1 MRKKVLLTGASGVV
15 GFEVFKE
22 LLNRKAAYSVR
33 VLNID
38 SKFEK
43 QLFQPYQD
51 DVEIIWGDIRDPSCV
66 RRALQNVNAV
76 VHAAG
81 IIPPLADQNPKL
93 AREVNVEGTKNI
105 VNGIKLQPVPSK
117 LLFTSSISVYGDR
130 IEQPYISVND
140 PLLPSDGDAY
150 ARTKIDAE
158 RIIIDS
164 GIPYSIFR
172 LCGILTKGFK
182 IQPLMFHMPLNTSL
196 EWCHPSDVGYALA
209 QAIDEDGVVNGVYNL
224 GGGEECRIVAKD
236 FIKKMFSIWGLDSSI
251 LPDYAF
257 AIQNFHSGFYQDG
270 NKLNQILG
278 FRTKTLLDYLEMVK
292 GKVSPNLKVIIHLI
306 PRTLI
311 RQFLIRM
318 SEPLRA
324 IRENDDLL
332 IERFYG
338 SRKNFLEMAN
348 P

>member
-15 GFEVFKE
+15 GFEVLKE
-22 LLNRKAAYSVR
+22 LLTRKAAYRVR

-38 SKFEK
+38 SKFER

-51 DVEIIWGDIRDPSCV
+51 DVEIIWGDIRDSSCV

-76 VHAAG
+76 IHSAG
-81 IIPPLADQNPKL
+81 IIPPLADQNPRL

-105 VNGIKLQPVPSK
+105 VDGIKQQPVPPK

-130 IEQPYISVND
+130 IDQPYITVND
-140 PLLPSDGDAY
+140 PLIPSDGDDY

-164 GIPYSIFR
+164 GIPHSIFR
-172 LCGILTKGFK
+172 LCGILTREFK

-196 EWCHPSDVGYALA
+196 EWCHPSDVGYALT
-209 QAIDEDGVVNGVYNL
+209 QAIEEEGVVNGVYNL

-236 FIKKMFSIWGLDSSI
+236 FLNKMFSIWGLDPSI

-270 NKLNQILG
+270 YKLNQILG
-278 FRTKTLLDYLEMVK
+278 FRTKTLMDYLDMVK
-292 GKVSPNLKVIIHLI
+292 EKVSPNKKKLICLI
-306 PRTLI
+306 PRSLI
-311 RQFLIRM
+311 RQFLLRM
-318 SEPLRA
+318 SEPLQA

-332 IERFYG
+332 IKRFYG
-338 SRKNFLEMAN
+338 SRKNFLKMAN
-348 P
+348 A